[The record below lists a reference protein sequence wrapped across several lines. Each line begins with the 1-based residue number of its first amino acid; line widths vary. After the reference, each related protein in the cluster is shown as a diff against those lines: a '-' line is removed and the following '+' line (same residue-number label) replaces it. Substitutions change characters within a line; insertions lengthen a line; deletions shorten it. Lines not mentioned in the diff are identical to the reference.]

1 MKECRLQPKTT
12 LTEDTEI
19 KEKATYPSNGSMKL
33 TSEANNDKEGEIKF
47 VSLLQNSY
55 YHGYFSTQDTFILT
69 QRIL

>member
-55 YHGYFSTQDTFILT
+55 YLVFSTQDTFILT